1 MPRRLFSALIVPR
14 LKLFLPAFVFGLCLA
29 CSAAPLRSE
38 PLNTNQCERAAR
50 KAAEAKGIP
59 VNVMRAL
66 TRTETGRTRNGQF
79 EPWPWTLNV
88 EGAGRWFSTREEA
101 QKYAFQQ
108 YKLGHRSFDLG
119 CFQINFKW
127 HGQAFS
133 SLDQML
139 DPEKNADYA
148 ASFLMKLYEE
158 FGSWPAAAAAY
169 HSRTPEFA
177 KVYRARFERVFANLD
192 EAPATRLAK
201 PLMPGDGRRKDNAF
215 PLLRQGQSTQAA
227 LGSLVPVG
235 QSNAR
240 GLWFKIQ
247 EQL

>member
-1 MPRRLFSALIVPR
+1 MPRRHFGDLIVPR
-14 LKLFLPAFVFGLCLA
+14 LNLFHITLVYGICLA
-29 CSAAPLRSE
+29 CNAASVRAE
-38 PLNTNQCERAAR
+38 PLNTNLCEHAAWH
-50 KAAEAKGIP
+50 AAEAKGIP

-108 YKLGHRSFDLG
+108 YKLGLRSFDLG
-119 CFQINFKW
+119 CYQINFKW

-133 SLDQML
+133 SLDAML
-139 DPEKNADYA
+139 DPQKNANYA
-148 ASFLMKLYEE
+148 ASFLLKLYEE

-177 KVYRARFERVFANLD
+177 KKYRARFERIFANLD
-192 EAPATRLAK
+192 EAPASRLAR
-201 PLMPGDGRRKDNAF
+201 PLMAEGNQRKNNAF
-215 PLLRQGQSTQAA
+215 PLLRQGQSEQAA